1 MKRRPGSSK
10 LRVGLA
16 QFKPNKGDVASNL
29 SQIREVVSEQ
39 AGAVDLL
46 VFPETSLTGYF
57 LEGGVAEAAR
67 SATDVAKG
75 LGPPPEGAPDVVL
88 GFFERHRR
96 RLHNSVVYLTPGER
110 DFEPTHVH
118 R

>member
-1 MKRRPGSSK
+1 MKRQPGSSK

-16 QFKPNKGDVASNL
+16 QFKPTKGDVASNL

-57 LEGGVAEAAR
+57 LEGGLPR
-67 SATDVAKG
+67 Q
-75 LGPPPEGAPDVVL
+75 PAPRRTSPRDWA
-88 GFFERHRR
+88 RR
-96 RLHNSVVYLTPGER
+96 RRGHPMWCSVFSSGIVADSTTASYI
-110 DFEPTHVH
+110 
-118 R
+118 

>member
-1 MKRRPGSSK
+1 MIRPTGGSQ

-16 QFKPNKGDVASNL
+16 QFKPKKADVASNL
-29 SQIREVVSEQ
+29 TRIREVVSEQ

-57 LEGGVAEAAR
+57 LEGGIAEAAR

-75 LGPPPEGAPDVVL
+75 LGQPPEKS
-88 GFFERHRR
+88 HRSPLR
-96 RLHNSVVYLTPGER
+96 SRTPM
-110 DFEPTHVH
+110 
-118 R
+118 